1 MRAATLS
8 LVILATAVLAAFPSA
23 AQAAPS
29 REDMETTATALPA
42 GARREFADY
51 WSVTSANHLVR
62 YYFTK
67 PGAAA
72 YPYAAKITV
81 AVTSSVGPSGEPMQ
95 SLDVHGDL
103 ISASSAPFSG
113 QAYAAAN
120 SWLNALQNEA
130 ANDYRASLSRR

>member
-1 MRAATLS
+1 MRTATLS
-8 LVILATAVLAAFPSA
+8 LVIMAAATWAAFPAA
-23 AQAAPS
+23 AQPTPS
-29 REDMETTATALPA
+29 REEMETAATALPA

-81 AVTSSVGPSGEPMQ
+81 AVTSSVGPSGDPLQ
-95 SLDVHGDL
+95 SLDVHGEL
-103 ISASSAPFSG
+103 ISASSAPFSS

-120 SWLNALQNEA
+120 NWLNALQNDA